1 MMIKTVSALA
11 VVASLAF
18 SGLALA
24 DAPAD
29 SAPKPVVVH
38 KAHKPVL
45 KKAPVQKAGEA
56 APASKGEPPA
66 AAPMK

>member
-1 MMIKTVSALA
+1 MMTKTLSALA

-24 DAPAD
+24 DAPAE
-29 SAPKPVVVH
+29 SPAKPVVVH

-45 KKAPVQKAGEA
+45 KKAMPQKSGEA
-56 APASKGEPPA
+56 PPASKGETP